1 MTKTNMVMKIKNVL
15 FLIILLISLILN
27 SQENKEN
34 PFSTKWD
41 NGFKIENADKSI
53 QLKFGGRIMYDFEF
67 SSLNK
72 EAKINGFTLVSENGN
87 EFRRARLFTSGTV
100 YNNVDFKL
108 QLDFTGG
115 EVTLKDAY
123 ITLKKLPIVGNL
135 RVGHF
140 KEPFRLEALTSSK
153 YITFM
158 ERALPISML
167 PERNSGFMLFNESSN
182 KKMSWQ
188 IGLFRG
194 ADSNTSDSPKANGD
208 YAITS
213 RLAGVVV
220 KNDKTLVHLGASYSY
235 RKPQE
240 SKTYGYGVRPEVHIS
255 NKYITTYVSEVQNVN
270 LFNFET
276 ALVAGSFSFQGEY
289 SLASINSTV
298 EDEKF
303 NSYYTQISYFLTGEK
318 RVYKNS
324 VIGFGR
330 VKPMRNFGNGNGM
343 GALEFAIRYSAIDGM
358 ETDKMGNL
366 SAGFNWH
373 LNPVT
378 RVMANYIISNIE
390 NNTQFNGSGRFSAF
404 QMRFQIDF

>member
-1 MTKTNMVMKIKNVL
+1 MKIFKNYTFTIL
-15 FLIILLISLILN
+15 FLIGFIVTA
-27 SQENKEN
+27 QEKKEN

-53 QLKFGGRIMYDFEF
+53 KMKFGGRIMYDFGF
-67 SSLNK
+67 FSLNN
-72 EAKINGFTLVSENGN
+72 EAETNGYTLASENGN
-87 EFRRARLFTSGTV
+87 EFRRARLFTSGTI

-123 ITLKKLPIVGNL
+123 ITLKKLPVVGNL

-158 ERALPISML
+158 ERALPISMI

-182 KKMSWQ
+182 KRMSWQ

-194 ADSNTSDSPKANGD
+194 ADSDTSDSPEANGD

-220 KNDKTLVHLGASYSY
+220 KNDKTLLHLGISHSY

-255 NKYITTYVSEVQNVN
+255 EKYITTSVDGVQNIN
-270 LFNFET
+270 LFNLET

-289 SLASINSTV
+289 SQASVNSTI

-303 NSYYTQISYFLTGEK
+303 NSYYTQVSYFLTGEK
-318 RVYKNS
+318 RAYKNS
-324 VIGFGR
+324 VVGFGR
-330 VKPMRNFGNGNGM
+330 VKPMKNFGDGDGM
-343 GALEFAIRYSAIDGM
+343 GALEFAVRYSAIDGM
-358 ETDKMGNL
+358 ESDKMTTI

-373 LNPVT
+373 LNPAT
-378 RVMANYIISNIE
+378 RVMANYVISNIE
-390 NNTQFNGSGRFSAF
+390 NNTQFNGDGRFSAF

>member
-1 MTKTNMVMKIKNVL
+1 MKVKNVL
-15 FLIILLISLILN
+15 FAIFLPVSLFVN
-27 SQENKEN
+27 SQEKKEN
-34 PFSTKWD
+34 SFSTKWN
-41 NGFKIENADKSI
+41 NGFKIENANKSI
-53 QLKFGGRIMYDFEF
+53 KMKFGGRIMYDFGF
-67 SSLNK
+67 FSLNN
-72 EAKINGFTLVSENGN
+72 EAYTNGYTLASENGN
-87 EFRRARLFTSGTV
+87 EFRRARFFTSGTM

-108 QLDFTGG
+108 QLEFTGG
-115 EVTLKDAY
+115 DVTLKDAY

-140 KEPFRLEALTSSK
+140 KEPYRLEALTSSK

-167 PERNSGFMLFNESSN
+167 PERNSGFMLFNESST

-194 ADSNTSDSPKANGD
+194 ANSDTSDSPKANGD

-220 KNDKTLVHLGASYSY
+220 KNDKTLVHLGVSHSY

-240 SKTYGYGVRPEVHIS
+240 SKTYGYSVRPEVHIS
-255 NKYITTYVSEVQNVN
+255 NKYITTNVSEVKNIN

-289 SLASINSTV
+289 SIASINSIITN
-298 EDEKF
+298 EKF
-303 NSYYTQISYFLTGEK
+303 KSFYTQVSYFLTGEK
-318 RVYKNS
+318 RAYKNS
-324 VIGFGR
+324 VVGFGR
-330 VKPMRNFGNGNGM
+330 IKPMKNFGDSNGM
-343 GALEFAIRYSAIDGM
+343 GALEFATRYSEIDGM
-358 ETDKMGNL
+358 NDDKMSTF

-373 LNPVT
+373 LNPAT
-378 RVMANYIISNIE
+378 RIMANYIISNIE
-390 NNTQFNGSGRFSAF
+390 NNTQFNGNGRFSAF